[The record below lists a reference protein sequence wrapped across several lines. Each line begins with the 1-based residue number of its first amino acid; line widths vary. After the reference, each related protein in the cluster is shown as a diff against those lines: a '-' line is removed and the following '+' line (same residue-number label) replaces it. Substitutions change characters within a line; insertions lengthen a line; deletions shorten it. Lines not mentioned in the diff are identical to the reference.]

1 MKKITDYRG
10 VIVLLF
16 VIAVYSMLSFSYV
29 TAQAEGTDSQQVNAQ
44 QGERQPAPVGTI
56 FTVEKDHLF
65 DEKNIGKDTYK
76 FKVTKSGLDGNGE
89 VELISFSQKLTKNVW
104 PGVRLEEDTACD
116 DSGEEYTI
124 TSIGDRAFAKYCG
137 AVTIGSEYIERIGD
151 EAFAGCSSVYIGIEE
166 PGVVKKNV
174 NSLKTIGR
182 KAFSRVENIY
192 IYAVEIGRIGSRAFS
207 GADYVHIKAKK
218 IGSIGSNAFSGA
230 DYVSVITEEEIG
242 QVGSNA
248 FSGARAVWLKG
259 AEIKQID
266 SHAFTGVK
274 ESVTLDI
281 GKIGRF
287 ASGALLNVKEV
298 TLSMGAAD
306 NRLYKSCN
314 GKLEIYGSDKWEIND
329 QTFSGCENV
338 KSINI
343 YLRDSS
349 VQISAKALR
358 HFRKARSIYISGD
371 GIKEIQSQMFTP
383 CKQVRTIELEF
394 PNVTKIGDRAFS
406 GCKNL
411 KKISISRV
419 IKDKT
424 GIKIKTIGRKIFSGC
439 KKLRKFNMNGIK
451 NIKSVKKDAFKGANS
466 KCRIYVYSKKSIALR
481 LKGKGMEVLQK
492 PYLGFHEPG
501 IANGYDFAPWKKI

>member
-1 MKKITDYRG
+1 MNKNSRG
-10 VIVLLF
+10 VVVLLF

-29 TAQAEGTDSQQVNAQ
+29 TAQAEETDPQQVNTQ

-56 FTVEKDHLF
+56 FTVVKDHLF
-65 DEKNIGKDTYK
+65 DEKSIGKDTYK
-76 FKVTKSGLDGNGE
+76 FKITKSGLNGEGE
-89 VELISFSQKLTKNVW
+89 VELVSFSQKLTKNVW

-116 DSGEEYTI
+116 DSDEEYTI
-124 TSIGDRAFAKYCG
+124 TSIGDRAFAKYRG

-151 EAFAGCSSVYIGIEE
+151 EAFAGCSSVDIGIREQ
-166 PGVVKKNV
+166 GVKKYV

-182 KAFSRVENIY
+182 KAFSCVENGVD
-192 IYAVEIGRIGSRAFS
+192 IYAVEIGRIGSRVFS
-207 GADYVHIKAKK
+207 GADNVDIEAKK
-218 IGSIGSNAFSGA
+218 IGSIGSNAFSGVE
-230 DYVSVITEEEIG
+230 DVDVITEEEIG

-248 FSGARAVWLKG
+248 FSGVREVWLKG

-274 ESVTLDI
+274 ESVDLE

-298 TLSMGAAD
+298 TLSRGAAD

-338 KSINI
+338 KSIDI
-343 YLRDSS
+343 CLKDSS
-349 VQISAKALR
+349 VQISAKAMR

-371 GIKEIQSQMFTP
+371 GIKEIRSQMFAA

-411 KKISISRV
+411 KKVSISRV

-466 KCRIYVYSKKSIALR
+466 KCRIYVYSKKSVALR

-492 PYLGFHEPG
+492 PYLGFHESG
-501 IANGYDFAPWKKI
+501 IANGYDFDPWKKI